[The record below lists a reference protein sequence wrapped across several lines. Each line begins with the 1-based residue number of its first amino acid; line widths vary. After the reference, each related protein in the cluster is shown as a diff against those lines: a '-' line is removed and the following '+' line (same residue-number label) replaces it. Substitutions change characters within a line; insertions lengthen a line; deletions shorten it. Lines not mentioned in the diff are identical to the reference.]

1 MKQHTVELTVGIFV
15 FVMLLSVGY
24 LTVRLGKMEILG
36 NDFYTLH
43 ARFESAGGLRS
54 GSSVEIAGV
63 QVGRVTAIRLDQ
75 DMYAALVEMKI
86 RKDVTI
92 TDDAIA
98 SIKTSGLIGDKFLRI
113 SPGGSD
119 VVLQPGDMM
128 IETQSPLD
136 IEDLVSRYIFGGGK
150 GEGEFDQF

>member
-36 NDFYTLH
+36 NDFYTLN

-86 RKDVTI
+86 RKDVNI

-98 SIKTSGLIGDKFLRI
+98 SIKTSGLIGDKYLRI

-119 VVLQPGDMM
+119 ILLKPGDIMLD
-128 IETQSPLD
+128 TQSPLD
-136 IEDLVSRYIFGGGK
+136 IEDLVSRYIFGDMEK
-150 GEGEFDQF
+150 KEFDQLL